1 MGALVSSCLGCQ
13 LGYYLNNA
21 YHQSKLV
28 AERKPIENVLRHSH
42 LTDEQKHKLRLVEE
56 AKDFAENELGLA
68 HSSNYTTFVQLDSP
82 YVTYIVQASK
92 AYELEPYLW
101 KFPFVGEVPY
111 KGFFSKNLA
120 DEEAA
125 QFDKKEWDTYVR
137 GVSAYSTLGWFQDSV
152 LSSMLRYE
160 DHDLVETIIHETI
173 HTTLFIKSAAEF
185 NERMAT
191 FLGHEGM
198 RLFYLKKEG
207 AASPNLKKANDDA
220 ADQKLFSAFLTK
232 EVKSL
237 TDWYKSKKGGVTP
250 EMKKERL
257 REIQARFKTEV
268 KPHMKTSNYDD
279 FGKRELNN
287 AFILA
292 YRTYEYSLD
301 DFEKLFKHFAGDFK
315 KTMDWLKT
323 LKNSRAPEKDL
334 KDFVK

>member
-1 MGALVSSCLGCQ
+1 MQ
-13 LGYYLNNA
+13 N
-21 YHQSKLV
+21 
-28 AERKPIENVLRHSH
+28 SH
-42 LTDEQKHKLRLVEE
+42 LTEGQKNKLRLVEE
-56 AKDFAENELGLA
+56 AKAFAENDLGLA
-68 HSSNYTTFVQLDSP
+68 RSSNYDTFVQLDSP

-111 KGFFSKNLA
+111 KGFFSKDLA

-125 QFDKKEWDTYVR
+125 QFDKKDWDTYVR

-207 AASPNLKKANDDA
+207 ADSRNLKKANDDA
-220 ADQKLFSAFLTK
+220 ADQKLFSTFFTK

-237 TDWYKSKKGGVTP
+237 TDWYKSKKGGVTA
-250 EMKKERL
+250 EMKKQRL
-257 REIQARFKTEV
+257 HEIQTRFKTEV
-268 KPHMKTSNYDD
+268 KPHMKTSSYED
-279 FGKRELNN
+279 FEKRELNN

-301 DFEKLFKHFAGDFK
+301 DFDKLFKHFGGDFK